1 MAPPLEP
8 ATGDRCSPRC
18 GRCALPPDL
27 CLCAEVKALW
37 LATRVLVFLHRR
49 EVHKPTNTARMVPIA
64 LSNSEVRVV
73 GREYERERY
82 ANLTPPGGRALLLF
96 PSSDSVELTKAGA
109 RELCYASPL
118 TLVVPDGNWRQAR
131 KIALHEE
138 GLALVPRVHLPTGP
152 RSELA
157 LRAHPD
163 PGRISTFE
171 AIARALGI
179 LEGEAVQQALER
191 ALALKVERTRW
202 TRKRPKKAEIEASAL
217 RPVRD
222 GDEYDEG
229 DDEPEADAT

>member
-96 PSSDSVELTKAGA
+96 PSADSVELTRENA
-109 RELCYASPL
+109 RELSFSSPL

-138 GLALVPRVHLPTGP
+138 ALENVPRVHLPAGP
-152 RSELA
+152 PSGLA
-157 LRAHPD
+157 LRTNPD
-163 PGRISTFE
+163 PARISTFE
-171 AIARALGI
+171 AIARAVGI
-179 LEGEAVQQALER
+179 LEGEAAQRALEHV
-191 ALALKVERTRW
+191 LALKVERTRW

-217 RPVRD
+217 RPARTEDDDDASERD
-222 GDEYDEG
+222 D
-229 DDEPEADAT
+229 DAT

>member
-82 ANLTPPGGRALLLF
+82 SNLTPPGGRALLLF
-96 PSSDSVELTKAGA
+96 PSADSVELTRESA
-109 RELCYASPL
+109 RQLSFGSPL

-138 GLALVPRVHLPTGP
+138 GLTHVPRVHLPAGP
-152 RSELA
+152 PSELA

-179 LEGEAVQQALER
+179 LEGPAAEAALGR

-202 TRKRPKKAEIEASAL
+202 TRKRPKKEEIEASAL
-217 RPVRD
+217 RPQRS
-222 GDEYDEG
+222 
-229 DDEPEADAT
+229 DDDDAT